1 MGLEFPFLK
10 RGSKVAHS
18 RIKVLRIL
26 QNNPYVPHPHDFD
39 PSNFC
44 LRHTYLK
51 LTSMAYFSRDEFHFF
66 VPMSMDKSGS
76 GLQTLSLFAGHVVQ
90 LVACF
95 SVFGTL
101 PSMVTLYSG

>member
-1 MGLEFPFLK
+1 MGLELPFLK

-18 RIKVLRIL
+18 RNKVPRIR
-26 QNNPYVPHPHDFD
+26 QNNPYVPHPHYFD
-39 PSNFC
+39 LSNFC
-44 LRHTYLK
+44 LRHTYLR
-51 LTSMAYFSRDEFHFF
+51 LTSIDYFSRDEFHFF
-66 VPMSMDKSGS
+66 APMSMDKSGS
-76 GLQTLSLFAGHVVQ
+76 GFQTLSLFAGHVVQ